1 MKKKYLTTIQ
11 LFVFLGVMLFSA
23 FSFGQVGI
31 GTSTP
36 EGALDLNSQNLPVN
50 QYYGLVLPRVALT
63 DATVP
68 APVIN
73 PDNPGDPLP
82 IGTVVYNTNTT
93 YTGLNDVSPGIY
105 MWNGVDWINEFPKK
119 DAEIF
124 KQDMSSEFRTQST
137 GGYVTIP
144 GLLNQSFTPKY
155 TGRYKIELSV
165 NYGGGYADNLAGG
178 KTNPLSQ
185 KGIFKLTFNG
195 VDYLVPISSHST
207 YGTTQYYL
215 IWEQATTVM
224 YQTLTKGTSYNFTL
238 QFDQLASPGFV
249 SNGNSGTGKGYI
261 GYDIPCSV
269 EFVYVD

>member
-1 MKKKYLTTIQ
+1 MKKNYLATFQ
-11 LFVFLGVMLFSA
+11 LFTVFGGLF
-23 FSFGQVGI
+23 FSTLSFAQVGI

-36 EGALDLNSQNLPVN
+36 EGILDLNSSNLPMN

-63 DATVP
+63 NSTVA
-68 APVIN
+68 APVVN
-73 PDNPGDPLP
+73 PQNILDPLP
-82 IGTVVYNTNTT
+82 VGTVVYNTNTT
-93 YTGLNDVSPGIY
+93 STGTNDVSPGIY

-124 KQDMSSEFRTQST
+124 KQDMSSEFRTTST
-137 GGYVTIP
+137 GGYVNIP

-165 NYGGGYADNLAGG
+165 NYGGGYADNLASG

-185 KGIFKLTFNG
+185 KGNFKFTFDG
-195 VDYLVPISSHST
+195 VDEIFPLSAHST

-224 YQTLTKGTSYNFTL
+224 YQTLTAGVPYTFTL
-238 QFDQLASPGFV
+238 QFDQLDSTGFV
-249 SNGNSGTGKGYI
+249 SNGNSGTGRGYI